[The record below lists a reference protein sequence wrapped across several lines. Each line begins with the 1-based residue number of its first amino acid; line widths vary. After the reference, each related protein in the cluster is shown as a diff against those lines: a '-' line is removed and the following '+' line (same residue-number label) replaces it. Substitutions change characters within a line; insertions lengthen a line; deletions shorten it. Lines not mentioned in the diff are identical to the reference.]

1 MRNISKTKLGRASMI
16 SAIAAVAFIALGANA
31 EARDGHRDHW
41 DGHRDHWHAAP
52 GHWWHGPA
60 YGYRHYG
67 WAPYYAPPTYYAPP
81 AYYAPP
87 TYYAPPAYYGPP
99 SLNFGVNI
107 PLG

>member
-31 EARDGHRDHW
+31 EARDGHHW
-41 DGHRDHWHAAP
+41 DGAP

-67 WAPYYAPPTYYAPP
+67 WAPYYAPPVV
-81 AYYAPP
+81 YAPP

-99 SLNFGVNI
+99 SLNFNI